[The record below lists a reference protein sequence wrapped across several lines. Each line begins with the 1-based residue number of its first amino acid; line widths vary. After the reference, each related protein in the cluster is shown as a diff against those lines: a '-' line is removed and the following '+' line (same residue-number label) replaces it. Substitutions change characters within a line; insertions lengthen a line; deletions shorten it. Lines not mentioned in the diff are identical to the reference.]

1 MYTDITV
8 YLNDSTFFNLYYH
21 TIIIRRL
28 ICINNYYIKCFWK
41 SQYVWNHFLFIVA
54 VCWSWS
60 QNGPMGWAT
69 EVTEAEKI
77 GGWSHQMKNELL
89 HVLVHVHEL
98 WSELLMSGTP
108 VPNVTCSSET

>member
-1 MYTDITV
+1 
-8 YLNDSTFFNLYYH
+8 
-21 TIIIRRL
+21 
-28 ICINNYYIKCFWK
+28 
-41 SQYVWNHFLFIVA
+41 
-54 VCWSWS
+54 
-60 QNGPMGWAT
+60 MGWAT

-89 HVLVHVHEL
+89 HVLVHEL